1 MPARSRSIA
10 ADTPS
15 LSPKIAVPATRTLA
29 PAATAIPWFSP
40 SSSCGTDFFFFKDVH
55 KLPVAAGDL
64 GHSGL
69 PRGLLDAPVNERFPE
84 GRPPH
89 SEADESRYHGRRR
102 QPCAHL
108 FVVLATAQDDAA
120 HLVASALPRRS
131 HHFLAVRSAIEPLDF
146 PDVRLD
152 LS

>member
-15 LSPKIAVPATRTLA
+15 LSPKIAVPATRTSA

-64 GHSGL
+64 GHSVL
-69 PRGLLDAPVNERFPE
+69 PRDLLGAPVNERLPE
-84 GRPPH
+84 VRPAH
-89 SEADESRYHGRRR
+89 SEADEPRDTGRRR
-102 QPCAHL
+102 QPFAHL
-108 FVVLATAQDDAA
+108 FVVLAAAQNDAA
-120 HLVASALPRRS
+120 DFVKIGRASCRERGEVS
-131 HHFLAVRSAIEPLDF
+131 VVGGS
-146 PDVRLD
+146 
-152 LS
+152 

>member
-40 SSSCGTDFFFFKDVH
+40 SSSCGADFFSFKDVH

-64 GHSGL
+64 GYCGL
-69 PRGLLDAPVNERFPE
+69 PRDLLGAPVNERFPE
-84 GRPPH
+84 VRPAH
-89 SEADESRYHGRRR
+89 SEAYEPRHSGRRR
-102 QPCAHL
+102 QPFAHFL
-108 FVVLATAQDDAA
+108 VVLAAAQDDAA
-120 HLVASALPRRS
+120 DFVTAALPRSS
-131 HHFLAVRSAIEPLDF
+131 H
-146 PDVRLD
+146 
-152 LS
+152 